1 MNTFIRQ
8 RDADRQAATVLREKI
23 TQSAVSSANQLD
35 NAEAAKELAVE
46 KTKVMEMEEKLRQTT
61 EDATRLSDEK
71 IKNINELQKIR
82 LLQTETISKVSNLM
96 IQLENEQLKAS
107 LAEEETGAL
116 KTRTLFCFFVC
127 LCCHHKITPHLL
139 LFCFSLNLFSFP
151 STQE

>member
-1 MNTFIRQ
+1 MFLQ

-61 EDATRLSDEK
+61 EDATRLSEEK
-71 IKNINELQKIR
+71 IKNIEELQKVR
-82 LLQTETISKVSNLM
+82 LLQTETVSKVSSLM
-96 IQLENEQLKAS
+96 IELEGEKLKAS

-116 KTRTLFCFFVC
+116 KTRTLVC
-127 LCCHHKITPHLL
+127 VVLVLFWCWSSLSCC
-139 LFCFSLNLFSFP
+139 
-151 STQE
+151 